1 MKNNILITGHKGFLG
16 HYLYSYLKKNKK
28 NKLIGKDIDLYT
40 NNVNYKKHFL
50 NTKKKELIK
59 IDTIIHL
66 AGISTNY
73 DPKKKIYKKISY
85 KNNYLDTI
93 KLANL
98 AKKFG
103 VKKFI
108 FASST
113 SVYGDKNNKKVNE
126 NEKLEPVTSYGKSKK
141 YTEEKLKKISSNN
154 FKVIILRMAT
164 LFGLSKRM
172 RFDLLVNNL
181 VLSYIKNGKI
191 ILLSDGKKI
200 RPQVHI
206 KDVVKVY
213 DYFVNNEIDKN
224 YLILNTGRDDLN
236 LTVAQV
242 AKKIA
247 STLKCKI
254 QYGKIDKDKRS
265 YKVNFKKLSKYI
277 KFNKKINTIE
287 KNTIEIKKFYKNK
300 KIKFFQNKNFYN
312 LNVLKYLIDKN
323 EINKILL

>member
-1 MKNNILITGHKGFLG
+1 M
-16 HYLYSYLKKNKK
+16 
-28 NKLIGKDIDLYT
+28 NKL
-40 NNVNYKKHFL
+40 
-50 NTKKKELIK
+50 
-59 IDTIIHL
+59 
-66 AGISTNY
+66 
-73 DPKKKIYKKISY
+73 
-85 KNNYLDTI
+85 
-93 KLANL
+93 KLAKL

-181 VLSYIKNGKI
+181 VLSYIENGKI

-224 YLILNTGRDDLN
+224 FIRLSYSFFKSRFIL
-236 LTVAQV
+236 
-242 AKKIA
+242 
-247 STLKCKI
+247 S
-254 QYGKIDKDKRS
+254 
-265 YKVNFKKLSKYI
+265 
-277 KFNKKINTIE
+277 
-287 KNTIEIKKFYKNK
+287 
-300 KIKFFQNKNFYN
+300 
-312 LNVLKYLIDKN
+312 
-323 EINKILL
+323 